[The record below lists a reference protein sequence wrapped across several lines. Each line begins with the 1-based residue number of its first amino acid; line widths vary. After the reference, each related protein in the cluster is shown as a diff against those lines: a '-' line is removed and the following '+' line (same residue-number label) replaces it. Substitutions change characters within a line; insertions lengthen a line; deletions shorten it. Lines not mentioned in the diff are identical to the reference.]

1 MGSRPGLELLANFCP
16 RPCAQEDTV
25 VTVRRCECKARQAVQ
40 VGKALLWLR
49 DPESLAH
56 QQNAH
61 GKAAQVLVV
70 ATVPRWQTRQEGE
83 PETWEVALLVTYLLQ
98 LNPTS

>member
-1 MGSRPGLELLANFCP
+1 MPRFMGSRPGLELLANFCP

-70 ATVPRWQTRQEGE
+70 ATVADQTGGR
-83 PETWEVALLVTYLLQ
+83 ARNL
-98 LNPTS
+98 